1 LSIDSSK
8 RFKSVQIVNNKRN
21 NLKTSFKS
29 FQPAQIIQPKTPLPH
44 PKSNRSVHYPRDPLT
59 YCMSAPVERSK
70 EFKYPPRLVNQ
81 HNLKEQTKLRLY
93 FPKELDF
100 KSDTTIEINSDENK
114 LE

>member
-1 LSIDSSK
+1 
-8 RFKSVQIVNNKRN
+8 
-21 NLKTSFKS
+21 
-29 FQPAQIIQPKTPLPH
+29 
-44 PKSNRSVHYPRDPLT
+44 
-59 YCMSAPVERSK
+59 MSAPVERSK